1 MSNYSNIYSYIIINI
16 DMLLLYVKILSIN
29 DAWNSATIYNIGYIY
44 IYKGC
49 PLQIYINTDHVIG
62 TVCIS
67 VISLISVIILAEM
80 VAVQCFDKVHY
91 CNSHY

>member
-1 MSNYSNIYSYIIINI
+1 M
-16 DMLLLYVKILSIN
+16 
-29 DAWNSATIYNIGYIY
+29 
-44 IYKGC
+44 
-49 PLQIYINTDHVIG
+49 QIYINTDHVIG